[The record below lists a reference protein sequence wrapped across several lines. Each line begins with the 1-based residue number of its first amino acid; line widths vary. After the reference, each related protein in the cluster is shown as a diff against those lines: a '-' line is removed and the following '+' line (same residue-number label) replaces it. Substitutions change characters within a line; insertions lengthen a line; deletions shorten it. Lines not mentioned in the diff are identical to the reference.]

1 MAGYL
6 IYLFLGSFLG
16 LSGLIYA
23 NLLMIQLLGLRF
35 GWNDEQ
41 MENLMLAMLVLSL
54 SFLWYSISLSFT
66 LYNKWILQEWHSGF
80 QFPILITTVHM
91 IMKYIITRLW
101 VLTPDAEEVVPTSWK
116 VHSSIVIP
124 IGLCTSADIVF
135 SNIAIS
141 YLPLSMYTTIKGST
155 VVFTFLLGVF
165 CKVEHFKWTL
175 LLAVLSIVGGLG
187 LAIFNTGDQLS
198 GYGLICVLLSS
209 LCSAIRWVLMQVLA
223 VQDEH
228 SSSVMVTLYRFSPYS
243 MLSIIPFA
251 LFIEAPL
258 LLKSNFDTASL
269 LLQALV
275 YSALGGLVSFFLLI
289 AEVKLLR
296 VTSSLTM
303 CVIGQVSSFEL
314 LQICFHY

>member
-91 IMKYIITRLW
+91 VMKYIITRLW

-116 VHSSIVIP
+116 IHSSIVIP

-258 LLKSNFDTASL
+258 LLKSNFDTTAL
-269 LLQALV
+269 LLQALL

-303 CVIGQVSSFEL
+303 CVIGQVMSL
-314 LQICFHY
+314 